1 MHVLFVTPWYPPLVS
16 GAGAYLA
23 DIADGLIERGHRVTV
38 LLGQGAPDDTI
49 RDGARVIT
57 VHGRIRGTTSMRLLV
72 RALELHRSDPIDL
85 VVAGGGHPA
94 GTIGL
99 MVARTLRRPLHVVAF
114 GEDVSVARTSR
125 LARTCLRRVF
135 GHANGVLAA
144 SRFTAS
150 EVVRFGGSIEDCIV
164 VLPAVDTER
173 FARTSAADRDDFR
186 RRHGL
191 EGKQVVLT
199 VARLEP
205 RKGHDMTLTAVA
217 TLVPE
222 FHDIHYVIVGRGDQT
237 SLRSLADEL
246 RVADR
251 LTILDDIG
259 DAELP
264 AAYAAADV
272 FVMVSR
278 PDAQA
283 QVEGF
288 GIVYLEAAA
297 AGLASIAGNLGG
309 CTDAVVHG
317 ETGYCVDPTD
327 TVAIAAAIRS
337 TLGSPAQAN
346 ELGGRGRQR
355 ALTEFQHSSFKE
367 RTSAALS
374 EAAGEPRRQAPS
386 RRARRGLEG
395 GELARRRER

>member
-38 LLGQGAPDDTI
+38 LLGQGAPSDTY
-49 RDGARVIT
+49 RDGARVVT
-57 VHGRIRGTTSMRLLV
+57 VHGRIRGSTSMRLLV

-85 VVAGGGHPA
+85 VVTGGGHPA

-99 MVARTLRRPLHVVAF
+99 FVARIVRRPLYVVAL
-114 GEDVSVARTSR
+114 GEDVSVAQTSR

-135 GHANGVLAA
+135 ATASGVLAA
-144 SRFTAS
+144 SLFTAG
-150 EVVRFGGSIEDCIV
+150 EVVRFGGSIDRCTV

-173 FARTSAADRDDFR
+173 FARASAADRDDFR

-205 RKGHDMTLTAVA
+205 RKGHDITLTALA
-217 TLVPE
+217 TLVQD

-237 SLRSLADEL
+237 TLRSLADRL
-246 RVADR
+246 QMADR
-251 LTILDDIG
+251 LTIVDG
-259 DAELP
+259 VGAAELP

-272 FVMVSR
+272 FVMLSR
-278 PDAQA
+278 PDDTG

-297 AGLASIAGNLGG
+297 AGLPSVAGNLGG
-309 CTDAVVHG
+309 CTDAVVDG
-317 ETGYCVDPTD
+317 ETGACVDPSD
-327 TVAIAAAIRS
+327 VVAIAAAIRS
-337 TLGSPAQAN
+337 MLASPEHAK
-346 ELGGRGRQR
+346 ELGARGRQR
-355 ALTEFQHSSFKE
+355 ALTAFRHSSFKE

-374 EAAGEPRRQAPS
+374 EATGEPGEQAPA
-386 RRARRGLEG
+386 RRARRSLER
-395 GELARRRER
+395 GELAPRRER